1 MSDIDS
7 SDHSGWSKEND
18 PWGNDSYWDQYDKSH
33 DDSHPSDNDDGDDR
47 EERERD
53 IQDASDID
61 LNQYPE
67 KLVMASAGLPALG
80 FLTYQ
85 GVLSFTSSPFVSA
98 NIKSVFSKSLTALK
112 ASVLEA
118 ISVAPKL
125 ARVTGVGIA
134 IEGLWPSSNIM
145 STQAEMAQLGKYGVL
160 DRDIF
165 DRNKA
170 RKVTTMPAD
179 IVTNQISNI
188 GKKTS
193 LSIHTQ
199 VMSALDKNTGKQRTI
214 VSTGQAI
221 SIPIVKATAT
231 STPNVYTAPIIAGA
245 KPVRISVSENKV
257 DKNKQVVIN
266 SKPNARYY
274 IPSSRLKTHH
284 AIVDFGGKHEA
295 LYVSIIDV
303 IDINNEKQIVE
314 KEWAEWS
321 TLYPLEAALLELEEA
336 KKRLAN
342 IDKQY
347 QAQVAVINKLKAT
360 PEGLAL
366 ADPVKNPL
374 IYPQNQTQKEYFKN
388 IEISLNNKAFLSI
401 LLKDGVRS
409 YLGNVVNEAVKENIV
424 TGWQIVAFSALH
436 NRLADQV
443 LAVHTQIE
451 DAKKKLAPI
460 LESRKK
466 AEGEKKA
473 AENKVKEE
481 EAKVKGKTPE
491 IKIEGKIKGQMG
503 ERGWTEQDIKN
514 TVTQGASG
522 DSFDKRKP
530 KNTDDGLGRDD
541 PATVYGQPGKYV
553 VVNDRTGEVTQVSD
567 KTDPDWIDDSRIRWN
582 NK

>member
-1 MSDIDS
+1 M
-7 SDHSGWSKEND
+7 
-18 PWGNDSYWDQYDKSH
+18 
-33 DDSHPSDNDDGDDR
+33 
-47 EERERD
+47 
-53 IQDASDID
+53 
-61 LNQYPE
+61 
-67 KLVMASAGLPALG
+67 
-80 FLTYQ
+80 
-85 GVLSFTSSPFVSA
+85 
-98 NIKSVFSKSLTALK
+98 
-112 ASVLEA
+112 
-118 ISVAPKL
+118 
-125 ARVTGVGIA
+125 
-134 IEGLWPSSNIM
+134 
-145 STQAEMAQLGKYGVL
+145 
-160 DRDIF
+160 
-165 DRNKA
+165 
-170 RKVTTMPAD
+170 
-179 IVTNQISNI
+179 
-188 GKKTS
+188 
-193 LSIHTQ
+193 
-199 VMSALDKNTGKQRTI
+199 
-214 VSTGQAI
+214 
-221 SIPIVKATAT
+221 
-231 STPNVYTAPIIAGA
+231 
-245 KPVRISVSENKV
+245 
-257 DKNKQVVIN
+257 
-266 SKPNARYY
+266 
-274 IPSSRLKTHH
+274 
-284 AIVDFGGKHEA
+284 
-295 LYVSIIDV
+295 
-303 IDINNEKQIVE
+303 
-314 KEWAEWS
+314 
-321 TLYPLEAALLELEEA
+321 
-336 KKRLAN
+336 
-342 IDKQY
+342 
-347 QAQVAVINKLKAT
+347 
-360 PEGLAL
+360 AL

-503 ERGWTEQDIKN
+503 ERGWIEQDIKN